1 MPYGP
6 TTSLTGLAQRLATLD
21 RASDQIW
28 LQPPQFDQST
38 SQSPDQSGRRSPHL
52 VWDEFTAAV
61 ADLDDPAS
69 HAVLAQSRVREL
81 LLGIF
86 AGSSYLSALIL
97 RDPAR
102 TMRFLQSVPELV
114 LQNWLDTLGTMTPS
128 SLAELMTT
136 LRTSKTEIALLTA
149 LADLGGVWPVMSVTD
164 ALTRLADACLQAA
177 IRFLFAQAVAKGE
190 WLPSADDKGPET
202 TSGYSVLAMGKY
214 GAFELNY
221 SSDIDLIVFYDAAKA
236 RLRDGIGI
244 QQFFVRMTRDIVKI
258 MQERTADGYVF
269 RTDLR
274 LRPDPGA
281 TQVALSTTAAMHY
294 YESFGQNWER
304 AAMIKARPVAG
315 DIRAGEALLRDL
327 TPYIW
332 RKYLDYAAIADIH
345 AMKRQI
351 HAHKGF
357 GEIAVA
363 GHNIK
368 VGRGGIREIEFF
380 CQTQQL
386 IAGGRQKD
394 MRLRPTL
401 QVLQQLVVR
410 GWIKPPVAI
419 ELTAAYQYLRTLE
432 HRLQMVADEQ
442 THTLPNVGEALDR
455 FASFAGYAT
464 TEALAEDLTRWLS
477 TVQTHYASLFEDAPK
492 LTRGGLNMVFAGEQD
507 DPATLEALATLGYSQ
522 PSQVIE
528 TVRGWHHGRYR
539 AVSTARSRERLT
551 DVQPLLIEALAAT
564 ANPDAALSSF
574 DRFLA
579 DLPASIQLFSLLRAN
594 PNLLHLIA
602 EIMGSAPRL
611 ARILS
616 RRRRVIDAVL
626 DPRVLGSLPTAADT
640 RALIATEIGV
650 AASYEDALDR
660 ARVIGT
666 EQAFLIGV
674 RSLSGAIQTG
684 EAGGAYT
691 LLAEELLA
699 AIWAAVEADFIAA
712 HGRLEGGG
720 AVVLALGKLGG
731 REMTATSDLD
741 LIIVYDA
748 DASAP
753 LSDGPRPLPVTQYF
767 ARLTQRLISAL
778 SAPTAEGLLYEVDM
792 RLRPSGQK
800 GPVATRLASF
810 IDYQANEAWTW
821 EHMALTRA
829 RVICGPAGLA
839 ETVTGAVRSALTKP
853 RDRAKIVKDVRDMRD
868 LIAKEKGTAN
878 IWDLKQV
885 RGGLVDIEFIVQYLQ
900 LIHASDKPPI
910 LQTNTGLALQPLAVA
925 GCLTPGDA
933 DALARAWRLYS
944 DLTQITRLSSDGQFS
959 PDTAPDGLKQM
970 LLRVAELPTFPLLEA
985 HLRDVQTDVL
995 ERYQRVLEFGIP
1007 KC

>member
-1 MPYGP
+1 MTTAPSALSQCLALPPRGP
-6 TTSLTGLAQRLATLD
+6 LQLPQLALSGEGHGR
-21 RASDQIW
+21 
-28 LQPPQFDQST
+28 PPQAVLADLRET
-38 SQSPDQSGRRSPHL
+38 
-52 VWDEFTAAV
+52 AV
-61 ADLDDPAS
+61 ADE
-69 HAVLAQSRVREL
+69 VLLFSEQPVERL

-86 AGSSYLSALIL
+86 AGSPHLTA
-97 RDPAR
+97 
-102 TMRFLQSVPELV
+102 LV
-114 LQNWLDTLGTMTPS
+114 LREPKRLARLLRCPPEASLAEALGPLATTQFAT
-128 SLAELMTT
+128 LAELMAT
-136 LRTSKTEIALLTA
+136 LRVAKNEVALLTA
-149 LADLGGVWPVMSVTD
+149 LADLGGVWPVLTVTD

-177 IRFLFAQAVAKGE
+177 VRFLFAQAVAKGE
-190 WLPSADDKGPET
+190 WLPALGDAAPET
-202 TSGYSVLAMGKY
+202 SSGYIVLAMGKY

-236 RLRDGIGI
+236 RLRDNIGI

-274 LRPDPGA
+274 LRPDAGA
-281 TQVALSTTAAMHY
+281 TQVALSTDAALHY

-315 DIRAGEALLRDL
+315 DIPAGEALLSDL
-327 TPYIW
+327 SPYIW

-386 IAGGRQKD
+386 IAGGRQAD
-394 MRLRPTL
+394 MRIRPTL
-401 QVLQQLVVR
+401 QVLKQLVAR
-410 GWIKPPVAI
+410 SWIKPHVEV
-419 ELTAAYQYLRTLE
+419 ELSAAYQYLRTLE

-442 THTLPNVGEALDR
+442 THTLPNTGDALDR
-455 FASFAGYAT
+455 LAHFAGYPT
-464 TEALAEDLTRWLS
+464 TEALAVELTRWLS

-492 LTRGGLNMVFAGEQD
+492 LTHDDINMVFAGEQD
-507 DPATLEALATLGYSQ
+507 DPSTLKALAAMGYSQ
-522 PSQVIE
+522 PGQVIA

-539 AVSTARSRERLT
+539 AVSTARARERLT

-564 ANPDAALSSF
+564 ANPDAALGSF

-579 DLPASIQLFSLLRAN
+579 DLPASVQLFSLLRAN
-594 PNLLHLIA
+594 PSLLHLIA

-626 DPRVLGSLPTAADT
+626 DPRVFGALPTVADT
-640 RALIATEIGV
+640 RALIASEIGS
-650 AASYEDALDR
+650 ASTYEDALDR
-660 ARVIGT
+660 ARVVGT

-691 LLAEELLA
+691 RLAEELLA
-699 AIWAAVEADFIAA
+699 AIWTTVEADFVKS
-712 HGRLEGGG
+712 HGRVQGGG

-731 REMTATSDLD
+731 GEMTATSDLD
-741 LIIVYDA
+741 LIVVYDFA
-748 DASAP
+748 PTAAVSDGIRP
-753 LSDGPRPLPVTQYF
+753 LSVPQYF
-767 ARLTQRLISAL
+767 ARLTQRLISAI

-800 GPVATRLASF
+800 GPVATQLASF
-810 IDYQANEAWTW
+810 IDYQATEAWTW

-829 RVICGPAGLA
+829 RVICGPPDLA
-839 ETVTGAVRSALTKP
+839 DKVTVAIRDALTKP
-853 RDRAKIVKDVRDMRD
+853 RDQTKTARDVRDMRD
-868 LIAKEKGTAN
+868 LIAKEKGTTD
-878 IWDLKQV
+878 IWNLKQV
-885 RGGLVDIEFIVQYLQ
+885 RGGLVDIEFLVQYLQ
-900 LIHASDKPPI
+900 LKHASDGPDV
-910 LQTNTGLALQPLAVA
+910 LQPNTGLALQRLGSRGVLDTADMA
-925 GCLTPGDA
+925 ALGD
-933 DALARAWRLYS
+933 AWRLYS
-944 DLTQITRLSSDGQFS
+944 ELTQITRLSSDGQFD
-959 PDTAPDGLKQM
+959 PATAPDGLKH
-970 LLRVAELPTFPLLEA
+970 LLMRVADTPTFALLEA
-985 HLRDVQTDVL
+985 QLRDVQADVTTRFGRL
-995 ERYQRVLEFGIP
+995 LEFGIP

>member
-1 MPYGP
+1 MDAEMPLY
-6 TTSLTGLAQRLATLD
+6 QRLATPIAQAPLLRPQASAASAGFGRPALEILDDLLAALADHPAD
-21 RASDQIW
+21 RA
-28 LQPPQFDQST
+28 LLAAPP
-38 SQSPDQSGRRSPHL
+38 
-52 VWDEFTAAV
+52 
-61 ADLDDPAS
+61 
-69 HAVLAQSRVREL
+69 VRDL

-86 AGSSYLSALIL
+86 AGSPYLSAMIS
-97 RDPAR
+97 RHPAR
-102 TMRFLQSVPELV
+102 LVRLLKASPEAHLAA
-114 LQNWLDTLGTMTPS
+114 LLGQLSAS
-128 SLAELMTT
+128 SPATIAELMAE
-136 LRTSKTEIALLTA
+136 LRTVKSEIALLTA
-149 LADLGGVWPVMSVTD
+149 LTDLGGVWPVMMVTD
-164 ALTRLADACLQAA
+164 GLTRTADACLHAA

-190 WLPSADDKGPET
+190 WLPADGDASPET
-202 TSGYSVLAMGKY
+202 SSGYIVLAMGKY
-214 GAFELNY
+214 GAAELNY

-236 RLRDGIGI
+236 RLREDVGI

-281 TQVALSTTAAMHY
+281 TQVALSTAAAMHY

-315 DIRAGEALLRDL
+315 DIAAGDALLKDL
-327 TPYIW
+327 SPYIW

-386 IAGGRQKD
+386 IAGGRQPD

-401 QVLQQLVVR
+401 QVLRQLVER
-410 GWIKPPVAI
+410 GWIKARVADDLD
-419 ELTAAYQYLRTLE
+419 EAYRYLRTLE

-442 THTLPNVGEALDR
+442 THTLPGVGEALDR
-455 FASFAGYAT
+455 FAHFAGYPT
-464 TEALAEDLTRWLS
+464 TEALTVALTRWLS
-477 TVQTHYASLFEDAPK
+477 TVQTHYAWLFEDAPK
-492 LTRGGLNMVFAGEQD
+492 LTRDGINMVFAGEED
-507 DPATLEALATLGYSQ
+507 DPATLKALAAMGYSQ
-522 PSQVIE
+522 PAQVIS

-539 AVSTARSRERLT
+539 AVSTPRARERLT

-564 ANPDAALSSF
+564 ANPDAALGSF
-574 DRFLA
+574 DRFLVE
-579 DLPASIQLFSLLRAN
+579 LPASVQLFSLLRAN
-594 PNLLHLIA
+594 PNLLYLIA
-602 EIMGSAPRL
+602 AIMGSAPRL

-626 DPRVLGSLPTAADT
+626 DPRVLGTLPTAADT
-640 RALIATEIGV
+640 RALIAAEIGG
-650 AASYEDALDR
+650 AASYEDGLDR

-674 RSLSGAIQTG
+674 RSLSGAIRSGAT
-684 EAGGAYT
+684 GGAYT

-699 AIWAAVEADFIAA
+699 AIWAVVEADFIAA
-712 HGRLEGGG
+712 HGRVAGGS

-741 LIIVYDA
+741 LIIVYDFRP
-748 DASAP
+748 DASM
-753 LSDGPRPLPVTQYF
+753 SDGPRPLAVTQYF

-778 SAPTAEGLLYEVDM
+778 SAPTAEGQLYEVDM

-800 GPVATRLASF
+800 GPVATQLASF

-829 RVICGPAGLA
+829 RAICGPPELA
-839 ETVTGAVRSALTKP
+839 AKVTAAIRKALTKP
-853 RDRAKIVKDVRDMRD
+853 RDSAKTAKDIRDMRA
-868 LIAKEKGTAN
+868 LIAKEKGTTD

-885 RGGLVDIEFIVQYLQ
+885 RGGLVDIEFIAQYLQ
-900 LIHASDKPPI
+900 LVHASALPDVLHP
-910 LQTNTGLALQPLAVA
+910 TTGIALQSLAAA
-925 GCLTPGDA
+925 GCLSPNDA
-933 DALARAWRLYS
+933 AALIDAWRLYS
-944 DLTQITRLSSDGQFS
+944 ELTQITRLSAEGRFDTA
-959 PDTAPDGLKQM
+959 TAPDGLKQLM
-970 LLRVAELPTFPLLEA
+970 MRAADIPAFPLLEA
-985 HLRDVQTDVL
+985 HLRDIQADVAS
-995 ERYQRVLEFGIP
+995 RFGRLI
-1007 KC
+1007 